1 MLSDTTLDE
10 SWTRISELE
19 ERDVAVI
26 QIIHTEHLTY
36 FTFEGLKRRL
46 QIHPET
52 LSRILSRLTEDEV
65 LEKTDNGYSLTTRG
79 KQLLKQQTQSAAPAR
94 VPVLQSFIPPELPVD
109 KIASD
114 LKGKWFGS
122 LRWLG
127 YSVSQGTVELKWIT
141 TDGEIVVSAVFS
153 SGILQIYSK
162 AVTKNDFSTTLSVA
176 YQLMGYITKLI
187 SKTENN

>member
-1 MLSDTTLDE
+1 MSDTILDE
-10 SWTRISELE
+10 SWTNISELE
-19 ERDVAVI
+19 ERDAAVI
-26 QIIHTEHLTY
+26 QVIHTEDLTY

-46 QIHPET
+46 KIHSET
-52 LSRILSRLTEDEV
+52 LSRILTRLTEDEV
-65 LEKTDNGYSLTTRG
+65 LKKTDNGYSLTERG
-79 KQLLKQQTQSAAPAR
+79 KQLLKQQTRSVAPAK
-94 VPVLQSFIPPELPVD
+94 VPVLQSFIPPEIPVD

-141 TDGEIVVSAVFS
+141 TNGEVIVSAVFS
-153 SGILQIYSK
+153 SGVLQIYSK
-162 AVTKNDFSTTLSVA
+162 AVTENDFSSTLSVA

>member
-1 MLSDTTLDE
+1 MDE
-10 SWTRISELE
+10 SWTNLSELE
-19 ERDVAVI
+19 ERDIAVI
-26 QIIHTEHLTY
+26 QVIHTEDLTY
-36 FTFEGLKRRL
+36 FAFEGLKRRL
-46 QIHPET
+46 KIHPET
-52 LSRILSRLTEDEV
+52 LSRILTRLTEDEV
-65 LEKTDNGYSLTTRG
+65 LEKTDNGYSLTARG
-79 KQLLKQQTQSAAPAR
+79 KQLIKQQAPSAASTR

-127 YSVSQGTVELKWIT
+127 YSVSEGTVELKWIT
-141 TDGEIVVSAVFS
+141 TCGEIVVSAVFS

-162 AVTKNDFSTTLSVA
+162 AVTENDFSSTLGVA

-187 SKTENN
+187 SKAENN

>member
-1 MLSDTTLDE
+1 VSDTILDE
-10 SWTRISELE
+10 SWTNISELE

-26 QIIHTEHLTY
+26 QVIHTEDLTY

-46 QIHPET
+46 KIHPET
-52 LSRILSRLTEDEV
+52 LSRILTRLTEDEV
-65 LEKTDNGYSLTTRG
+65 LKKTDNGYSLTARG
-79 KQLLKQQTQSAAPAR
+79 KQLTKQQTPSATPEKL
-94 VPVLQSFIPPELPVD
+94 PVLQSFIPPEIPVD
-109 KIASD
+109 TIASD

-141 TDGEIVVSAVFS
+141 TDGEVIVSAVFS
-153 SGILQIYSK
+153 SGMLQIYSK
-162 AVTKNDFSTTLSVA
+162 AVTENDFSSTLSVA

-187 SKTENN
+187 SKAENN